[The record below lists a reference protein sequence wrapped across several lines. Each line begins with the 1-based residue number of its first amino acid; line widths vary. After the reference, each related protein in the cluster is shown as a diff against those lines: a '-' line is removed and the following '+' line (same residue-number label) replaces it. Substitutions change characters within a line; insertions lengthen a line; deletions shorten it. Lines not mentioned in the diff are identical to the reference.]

1 MNIFITG
8 GTGGIGASLTKR
20 LLNMNFRVVVLTR
33 ATPASNHCGLTY
45 LHGDILQP
53 ESYAHAIREAD
64 VICHLAGL
72 THSNDSRAYHRINVE
87 GTRHLLDEARSQ
99 GFSGRFLHV
108 STRAIG
114 PECGAY
120 GNSKAQAEELVL
132 NSGLRWTILRPAEVF
147 GTSGNE
153 AITALAAAAKKSAV
167 IFLPGRGDHLLA
179 PVHVDDV
186 INAFASA
193 LVTGNGVGRIYTLA
207 GPQELTYRE
216 IAEHIALHHGR
227 KALYIPVPLGLLRLA
242 AFAFHLLGFKR
253 PPLVC
258 DQIPRLCCHKRADI
272 RSSQRDLEFN
282 PRSLQQNLDASL
294 L

>member
-8 GTGGIGASLTKR
+8 GTGGIGASLTQR
-20 LLNMNFRVVVLTR
+20 LLDMNFRVVILTR
-33 ATPASNHCGLTY
+33 ATPTSNHCGLTY

-53 ESYAHAIREAD
+53 ESYAHAIRKAD

-87 GTRHLLDEARSQ
+87 GTRRLLDEAKSQ

-114 PECGAY
+114 PACGAY
-120 GNSKAQAEELVL
+120 GDSKARAERLVL
-132 NSGLRWTILRPAEVF
+132 DSGLLWTIFRPAEVF
-147 GTSGNE
+147 GASGNE
-153 AITALAAAAKKSAV
+153 AITTLAASARKSAA
-167 IFLPGRGDHLLA
+167 ILLPGCGEQLLA
-179 PVHVDDV
+179 PIHVNDV
-186 INAFASA
+186 INAFTSA
-193 LVTGNGVGRIYTLA
+193 LATENGIGQIYTLA

-216 IAEHIALHHGR
+216 IARRIALHHGR
-227 KALYIPVPLGLLRLA
+227 QALFIPVPLFLLRLA
-242 AFAFHLLGFKR
+242 AHTFRLLRLKR

-258 DQIPRLCCHKRADI
+258 DQIPRLYCRKCADI
-272 RSSQRDLEFN
+272 RSTRSDLEFN
-282 PRSLQQNLDASL
+282 PRSLQQNLDAGL